1 MKLSAF
7 LLVSV
12 PLVAVAQPTAA
23 VAGEQTSDSWLK
35 ESLASLK
42 TAKPAAKPKSKVLHA
57 STPMAA
63 TLKLRPF
70 VPNRYLPSEREM
82 HRAMV
87 AQQAQMDP
95 NAYQSQP
102 EPSLRDRPLQAQ
114 ISEYN
119 YSRKP
124 ISAYDSMMQKLP
136 PVVQHKI
143 KEVKNKVVARAPRA
157 VAGLSQVLPEQFVP
171 TPKVNPIIPEPPRAN
186 TGITPDFQ
194 MSVPLYG
201 AGNGMGNGMNGMG
214 NGMNGMGNGMA
225 PGMYGGIGGGV
236 GQRPMPHNN
245 PMSFAPRM
253 QPRPESLVEAPNL
266 SAAEAARMDQM
277 VAANMPTYQSFN
289 GDMSGSG
296 MDNPGYGAGPPPF
309 PLNLLPLNAMQSLGH
324 HGQKKPTITARF
336 GSWHQKGQLPY
347 SGFHTYISR
356 RRATSYT
363 YTTAALPSQTPKKK
377 SRKNGGYKTPQQ
389 RAM

>member
-7 LLVSV
+7 LLASV
-12 PLVAVAQPTAA
+12 PLVAAAQPTAA
-23 VAGEQTSDSWLK
+23 IAGEQSDSWLK

-42 TAKPAAKPKSKVLHA
+42 TAKPTAKPRPKVLHA

-82 HRAMV
+82 QRAMV

-95 NAYQSQP
+95 TAYQSQP
-102 EPSLRDRPLQAQ
+102 ESTASDRPLQAQ

-171 TPKVNPIIPEPPRAN
+171 TPAVNPIIPEPPRAN
-186 TGITPDFQ
+186 TNITPDFQ

-201 AGNGMGNGMNGMG
+201 AGSGMGNMYNGMNG
-214 NGMNGMGNGMA
+214 NGMYN
-225 PGMYGGIGGGV
+225 GIGGSV
-236 GQRPMPHNN
+236 GTRPMPHHN
-245 PMSFAPRM
+245 PMSFAPRVLP
-253 QPRPESLVEAPNL
+253 QPQPLVEAPNL
-266 SAAEAARMDQM
+266 SSAETARMDKL

-309 PLNLLPLNAMQSLGH
+309 PLNLLPLNAMQSLGN
-324 HGQKKPTITARF
+324 HGQKKPVITARF

-363 YTTAALPSQTPKKK
+363 YTTAALPSQAKK
-377 SRKNGGYKTPQQ
+377 SRKSAGYRNPTQ

>member
-7 LLVSV
+7 LFVSV

-23 VAGEQTSDSWLK
+23 VAGEQSDSWLK

-42 TAKPAAKPKSKVLHA
+42 SAKPAAKGKPKVLHA

-82 HRAMV
+82 QRAMV

-102 EPSLRDRPLQAQ
+102 EPTVTERPLQAQ

-171 TPKVNPIIPEPPRAN
+171 TPSVNPIIPEPPRAN
-186 TGITPDFQ
+186 TNITPDFQ

-201 AGNGMGNGMNGMG
+201 AGSGMGNGMGNGMNGMS
-214 NGMNGMGNGMA
+214 
-225 PGMYGGIGGGV
+225 GIGGGM
-236 GQRPMPHNN
+236 GQRPMPHQN
-245 PMSFAPRM
+245 PMSFAPRL
-253 QPRPESLVEAPNL
+253 QPRPQPLVEAPNL

-336 GSWHQKGQLPY
+336 GSWHPKGQLPY

-363 YTTAALPSQTPKKK
+363 YTTAALPGQAKKK
-377 SRKNGGYKTPQQ
+377 SRKSAAYRNPTQ